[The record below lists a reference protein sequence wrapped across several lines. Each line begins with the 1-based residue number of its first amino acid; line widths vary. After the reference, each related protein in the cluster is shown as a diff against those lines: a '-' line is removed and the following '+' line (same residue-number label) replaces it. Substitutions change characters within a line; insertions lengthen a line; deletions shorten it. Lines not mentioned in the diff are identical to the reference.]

1 MVTAKR
7 TLLQRPLCHRNSK
20 SMLHFKSSL
29 RDLIHGTMN
38 AVLISFLLT
47 VSTASFGGER
57 VYVFTEQD
65 YPLNYTESGEDEGPI
80 IGVATELVIAVLEEA
95 GLEYEVKMGPWVRA
109 LQAIDSEE
117 NVLVYSMARSPAR
130 ENRYHWIGEINPLD
144 YYLYGLKANIDRL
157 PRSLDE
163 AAHFKIAVTRGY
175 VMHKYFAERHF
186 EGLSVARNPAIT
198 LNMLKRGRVDLIS
211 MSRLSAGMI
220 GNRYGIDRADLIGV
234 IRLVDIATST
244 YMALSQN
251 TKPETVSRLQA
262 AYARIRT
269 SGKYDEIMGPLRSLM
284 EDNQVDILAT
294 GER

>member
-1 MVTAKR
+1 MSHLNFS
-7 TLLQRPLCHRNSK
+7 LL
-20 SMLHFKSSL
+20 
-29 RDLIHGTMN
+29 DLVHGTTN

-57 VYVFTEQD
+57 ISVFTEQD
-65 YPLNYTESGEDEGPI
+65 YPLNYTDSGEDDGPI
-80 IGVATELVIAVLEEA
+80 IGFATELVIAVLEEA
-95 GLEYEVKMGPWVRA
+95 GLEYEIKMGPWVRA

-163 AAHFKIAVTRGY
+163 AADFRIGVTRGY
-175 VMHKYFAERHF
+175 AMHKYFAEKNF
-186 EGLSVARNPAIT
+186 ERLSVARNPAIT
-198 LNMLKRGRVDLIS
+198 LNMLKRGRVDLVP
-211 MSRLSAGMI
+211 MSRLSVGMI
-220 GNRYGIDRADLIGV
+220 ANRYGIDRADLIGV

-244 YMALSQN
+244 NMALSQN
-251 TKPETVSRLQA
+251 TKAETVSRLQA
-262 AYARIRT
+262 AYARIRA
-269 SGKYDEIMGPLRSLM
+269 SGRYDEIMGPLISLM

-294 GER
+294 GGR